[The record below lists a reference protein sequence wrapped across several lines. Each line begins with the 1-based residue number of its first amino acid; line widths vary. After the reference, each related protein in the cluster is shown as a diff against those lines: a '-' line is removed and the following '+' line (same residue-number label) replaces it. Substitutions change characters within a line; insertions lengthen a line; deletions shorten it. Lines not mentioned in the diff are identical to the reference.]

1 MKLFP
6 ALASILL
13 SATAAR
19 AEPLLVDLE
28 LALMVDVS
36 RSVSYDELEIQRRG
50 YAAALRSDALAE
62 AVASGAM
69 GRIAISY
76 VEWAGSQRVI
86 VPWQLVET
94 REDLAAFADALT
106 LGFNPTMRRTSISE
120 ALAFATSSI
129 NSNDFD
135 GIRRVIDVSGDGPN
149 NQGRGVEAMRDAA
162 VAQGI
167 VINGLPLLTEDGLWS
182 TWSIDDLDVYYRDC
196 VIGGPGAFVV
206 PVLGWED
213 FADAVLQKLVMEVFI
228 GSIPPEEQ
236 IVPVQYSEEGAYDCF
251 IGEKMWEQRTRE
263 WSMP

>member
-6 ALASILL
+6 LVALATL
-13 SATAAR
+13 AAAPLR
-19 AEPLLVDLE
+19 AQPILVDLE

-36 RSVSYDELEIQRRG
+36 RSVSYDELEIQRQG
-50 YAAALRSDALAE
+50 YAAALKSDALAD

-69 GRIAISY
+69 GRIAITY

-86 VPWQLVET
+86 VPWQLIES
-94 REDLAAFADALT
+94 REDLHAFADELT
-106 LGFNPTMRRTSISE
+106 VNFNPTMRRTSISE
-120 ALAFATSSI
+120 AIAFATDTI
-129 NSNDFD
+129 NGNDYD

-149 NQGRGVEAMRDAA
+149 NQGRHVEPMRDAA

-167 VINGLPLLTEDGLWS
+167 VINGLPLLTDDGLWS
-182 TWSIDDLDVYYRDC
+182 NWSIDDLDVYYRDC

-236 IVPVQYSEEGAYDCF
+236 IIPVQYSEDESYDCL
-251 IGEKMWEQRTRE
+251 IGEKMWAQRSQG